1 MELILMRH
9 GTTQGNLERRFI
21 GTLDVPLLPQGEE
34 LARRVGATLPA
45 VEHIYR
51 SPLQRCRRTAELLWP
66 GVEMT
71 VVDELRESDFGPFEG
86 KNHEE
91 LKDDPLYQAW
101 LGMGDRPN
109 FAAMPVG
116 ESAQQVTDR
125 VSIGLEKT
133 AADAARRGFG
143 RVGVVSHGG
152 ALMALLAKYG
162 RPERGLLRLDV
173 SQLRRLP
180 GGAESGHPG
189 ADHSGGVQG
198 GEGAMSWGVSHLL
211 ALLTGFCLDLL
222 LGDPHWAPHPVRAVG
237 VLPAACLLF

>member
-116 ESAQQVTDR
+116 ESAQPPAGALAGWEWCPTAGPSWPCWPSTAGRSGTTTAGCVP
-125 VSIGLEKT
+125 T
-133 AADAARRGFG
+133 AAASG
-143 RVGVVSHGG
+143 RS
-152 ALMALLAKYG
+152 
-162 RPERGLLRLDV
+162 
-173 SQLRRLP
+173 
-180 GGAESGHPG
+180 
-189 ADHSGGVQG
+189 
-198 GEGAMSWGVSHLL
+198 
-211 ALLTGFCLDLL
+211 
-222 LGDPHWAPHPVRAVG
+222 
-237 VLPAACLLF
+237 